1 MIMAWLLDTCPELI
15 IINESPFVEIVEL
28 GAGCGLAGLTAARL
42 LDHHGLKPA
51 RILLTDL
58 PEVISTTLTTN
69 VTQIR
74 TQLANPEM
82 IDIRAEPLRWGTS
95 VTLPASTSVSG
106 TNFFILAND
115 VLYNPENQSVFLQ
128 SMLQLFELHLR
139 LGHVVEALIG
149 YRPRTDGD
157 VHFFRKAEQA
167 GLTVK
172 RIARLGTILIFR
184 LSPSTPDTILPEE
197 FRTRR

>member
-82 IDIRAEPLRWGTS
+82 IDIRAEPLRWGYLRHPS
-95 VTLPASTSVSG
+95 CFNLSIG
-106 TNFFILAND
+106 H
-115 VLYNPENQSVFLQ
+115 
-128 SMLQLFELHLR
+128 QLLH
-139 LGHVVEALIG
+139 
-149 YRPRTDGD
+149 TC
-157 VHFFRKAEQA
+157 Q
-167 GLTVK
+167 
-172 RIARLGTILIFR
+172 
-184 LSPSTPDTILPEE
+184 
-197 FRTRR
+197 